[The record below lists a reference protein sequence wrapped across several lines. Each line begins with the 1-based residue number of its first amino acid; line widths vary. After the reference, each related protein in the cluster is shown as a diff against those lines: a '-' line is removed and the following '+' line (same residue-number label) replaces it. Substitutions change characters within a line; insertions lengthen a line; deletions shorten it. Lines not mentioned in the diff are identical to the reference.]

1 MVTNAMFSRCD
12 AVGRILIF
20 LVKFGTVTLIY
31 YYNKLSIVLVQLK
44 GTPVLISQLK
54 VKFQSPLQNEM

>member
-20 LVKFGTVTLIY
+20 LVKFGTVTFIY
-31 YYNKLSIVLVQLK
+31 YYNKLSIVLVQLE
-44 GTPVLISQLK
+44 GTPVFNFAAKSKILI
-54 VKFQSPLQNEM
+54 PIA

>member
-20 LVKFGTVTLIY
+20 LVKFGTVTFIY
-31 YYNKLSIVLVQLK
+31 YYNKLSIVLVQLE
-44 GTPVLISQLK
+44 GTPVFNLSKILI
-54 VKFQSPLQNEM
+54 PIA

>member
-20 LVKFGTVTLIY
+20 LVKFGTVTFIY
-31 YYNKLSIVLVQLK
+31 YYNKLSIVLVQLE
-44 GTPVLISQLK
+44 GTPVFNFAAK
-54 VKFQSPLQNEM
+54 VKF